1 MAIMEITIVPL
12 GTKDT
17 SLSAYVAEC
26 IKIIQGLGLKYEVT
40 AMGTQ
45 VEGDPELLFEIARKL
60 HEIPFQK
67 GAMRVLTLVKID
79 DRRDKPHTLEGKITS
94 VKQKLKDLA

>member
-17 SLSAYVAEC
+17 SISTYVAEC
-26 IKIIQGLGLKYEVT
+26 VKTLQELGLKYEVT

-45 VEGDPELLFEIARKL
+45 IEGDLDLLFETARKL
-60 HEIPFQK
+60 HELPFQK
-67 GAMRVLTLVKID
+67 GAMRVLTLIKID
-79 DRRDKPHTLEGKITS
+79 ERRDKPQTLEGKIAS
-94 VKQKLKDLA
+94 VKQKLKDLV